1 MNTIIVEKECGCFKR
16 SDYENNMSFA
26 SKDEALLQANL
37 MVNHMNTK
45 FCQKHDFEVS
55 EDGVNF
61 MISVNPKKAEQSSG
75 CCGGGHCS

>member
-26 SKDEALLQANL
+26 SKDEALLQAKL

-55 EDGVNF
+55 ENGANFSIAVNA
-61 MISVNPKKAEQSSG
+61 KQAEQSSG

>member
-16 SDYENNMSFA
+16 SDYENNMNFA
-26 SKDEALLQANL
+26 SKDEALIQANL

-55 EDGVNF
+55 ENGVSF
-61 MISVNPKKAEQSSG
+61 MIAVNPKQAEQSSG